1 MAASSSP
8 PIGNG
13 GIAVVAFYDASQDAI
28 LITNPTAAS
37 YASIPIVV
45 QNLGLTSP
53 QATLYQ
59 IVNGQSINSSSL
71 ALTPQGAGYTATI
84 AVPPYSVQAISLKGQ

>member
-1 MAASSSP
+1 
-8 PIGNG
+8 
-13 GIAVVAFYDASQDAI
+13 VVA
-28 LITNPTAAS
+28 
-37 YASIPIVV
+37 